1 MLSTSLKA
9 SIMPQPVDLTNCDDE
24 QIQFPGSIQEHGF
37 LLACDETGRVQRLS
51 ANVHAASGFETI
63 EVGKMLGDALTP
75 AIAHS
80 LFNAL
85 AKTSDPSRPA
95 LLRGVTIGA
104 ATYDVACHCHD
115 GFWIFEFETGEP
127 ASAANDPLEIM
138 RALIAKTSKLTT
150 LPALYRPLPHY
161 LRAMFGYDRVMI
173 YEFAEDGSGEVVAEA
188 KSHELE
194 SFLGQHFPA
203 SDIPNQA
210 RGLYLKNTIRVI
222 SDSNGPSSPIIP
234 ELDVSGAPLDLSF
247 AHLRSVS
254 PIHLEYLRN
263 MGVGASMSVSLIVD
277 GELWGLIACHHY
289 APKVLTM
296 SQRTAAEL
304 FGDFLSLHITSIYQ
318 RMRST
323 SSMNARSA
331 LDRVLRSFS
340 FHHTAE
346 GFLRESLA
354 DFRNV
359 IPSDGVALW
368 MNGVWSSDGF
378 TPPMK
383 EAGILADVSA
393 QNGAGGIW
401 RTNNISE
408 HLLSA
413 SAHAADAAGMLAI
426 PLSLT
431 KRDYLFFFRR
441 EKVQTLNWAGD
452 PNKTYATGPHGDRL
466 TPRKSFAIWKQTI
479 ERHSE
484 PWKEDE
490 QVAAEAVLFGIRE
503 LIMKQNEVLDAERK
517 KAEVRMRIL
526 NDELNHRVKN
536 ILALIKS
543 LVNQP
548 TAGHNLEEFVVGLQ
562 GRILALANAHDQV
575 VRSDGGGGLRQL
587 LLAELSPYP
596 AGQIKLDG
604 PDIALEARAYS
615 VMALAIHELATNAA
629 KYGALSVPNG
639 LLAISWRQADD
650 DLEIEWRERGGPPV
664 KPPTRSGFGSVLLT
678 RSIPF
683 DLHGKSEVTYDAAG
697 VEAFFSLPRN
707 FITQLR
713 GPRSA
718 SAPSEAPQPSYN
730 HSFDGRDFL
739 LVEDQLVIALEAEE
753 MLRKLGARKIST
765 VATETDALKLLS
777 ASRPDCA
784 IVDVNLGSTTSL
796 GVADELARLD
806 VPFIFATGYGDSVMI
821 PHRLRSVPVVRKP
834 YTGETMAAGL
844 ARAIEILQRRAT
856 RPSTP

>member
-1 MLSTSLKA
+1 
-9 SIMPQPVDLTNCDDE
+9 MPQHVDLTNCDDE
-24 QIQFPGSIQEHGF
+24 QIQFPGSIQDHGF
-37 LLACDETGRVQRLS
+37 LLACDEVGRIKRFS
-51 ANVHAASGFETI
+51 ANVNASLGQEL
-63 EVGKMLGDALTP
+63 VAVDAMLGDALTP
-75 AIAHS
+75 KIAHD

-85 AKTSDPSRPA
+85 AKTSNPSRPA
-95 LLRGVTIGA
+95 LLRGATIGA
-104 ATYDVACHCHD
+104 ATYDVACHAHA
-115 GFWIFEFETGEP
+115 GFLIFEFEAGETASP
-127 ASAANDPLEIM
+127 APDPLEIT
-138 RALIAKTSKLTT
+138 RALIAKTAKLTT
-150 LPALYRPLPHY
+150 FAALYRPLPHY
-161 LRAMFGYDRVMI
+161 LKAMFGYDRVMI
-173 YEFAEDGSGEVVAEA
+173 YEFADDGSGEVVGEA
-188 KSHELE
+188 KNHQLE

-210 RGLYLKNTIRVI
+210 RDLYLKNTVRVI
-222 SDSNGPSSPIIP
+222 ADAHGPSTPILP
-234 ELDVSGAPLDLSF
+234 EFDAAGAPLDLSF

-263 MGVGASMSVSLIVD
+263 MGVGASMSVSIIVD
-277 GELWGLIACHHY
+277 GRLWGLIACHHY
-289 APKVLTM
+289 APKALTM

-318 RMRST
+318 RMRAT
-323 SSMNARSA
+323 SSMNARIA
-331 LDRVLRSFS
+331 LDRVLKSFS

-354 DFRNV
+354 DLRNV

-368 MNGVWSSDGF
+368 MNGVWTSDGC

-383 EAGILADVSA
+383 AAGVLADVSA
-393 QNGAGGIW
+393 QNGGGGIW
-401 RTNNISE
+401 QTNNIAE

-413 SAHAADAAGMLAI
+413 SAYAADASGMLAV

-490 QVAAEAVLFGIRE
+490 QVAAEAVLFGMRE
-503 LIMKQNEVLDAERK
+503 LILKQNEVLDAERK

-548 TAGHNLEEFVVGLQ
+548 TTGQTLEEFVAGLQ

-575 VRSDGGGGLRQL
+575 VRSDGGGSLRQL
-587 LLAELSPYP
+587 LMAELSPYSTD
-596 AGQIKLDG
+596 QIRLEG
-604 PDIALEARAYS
+604 PDIGLEAQAYS

-639 LLAISWRQADD
+639 RLAISWRAADEG
-650 DLEIEWRERGGPPV
+650 DLELEWRERDGPLV
-664 KPPTRSGFGSVLLT
+664 RPPARSGFGSVLLS

-683 DLHGKSEVTYDAAG
+683 DLQGKSEVTYGAAG
-697 VEAFFSLPRN
+697 VEAFFSLPRK
-707 FITQLR
+707 FIAQLR
-713 GPRSA
+713 GRRTHPEA
-718 SAPSEAPQPSYN
+718 GEEPSHAAG
-730 HSFDGRDFL
+730 HSFDGLDFL

-765 VATETDALKLLS
+765 VATENGALELLS

-784 IVDVNLGSTTSL
+784 IVDVNLGSTTSV
-796 GVADELARLD
+796 GVADELARLG

-844 ARAIEILQRRAT
+844 ARAIEILQRGAT
-856 RPSTP
+856 PS